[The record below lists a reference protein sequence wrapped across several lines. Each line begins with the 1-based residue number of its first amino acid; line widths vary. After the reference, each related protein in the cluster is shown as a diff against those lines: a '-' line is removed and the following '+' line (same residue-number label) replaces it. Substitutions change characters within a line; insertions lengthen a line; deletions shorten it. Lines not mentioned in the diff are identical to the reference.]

1 MRVGFMNCHS
11 IDGIYDVTFAVN
23 THAPTKRH
31 VQNKCFT
38 FVLRGEGEGWQG
50 GHVPPLSKVG
60 GGAQVGLS
68 PPPFG
73 QSKCSNFTICSYFVI
88 KKQICIIFVAR
99 VARQLLL
106 INIFQT
112 SLT

>member
-1 MRVGFMNCHS
+1 MRVGFMKYHS
-11 IDGIYDVTFAVN
+11 IDGIYDVMFAVN

-31 VQNKCFT
+31 VQNKCLT
-38 FVLRGEGEGWQG
+38 VVLRGGGEGWQA

-60 GGAQVGLS
+60 LW

-88 KKQICIIFVAR
+88 KKQICVIFLAR